1 RNELWPR
8 LGQQRRSIRKAPRM
22 SLADG
27 RRNARRVRIGDSYEL
42 DAWHVAQHTRM
53 VRAHRAKADQS
64 RTQGFSHSFE
74 RSVALVKAHLQKTTT
89 PVPQRPAT
97 RLIVAAM
104 YSTSSGPSEG

>member
-42 DAWHVAQHTRM
+42 DARHVAQHTRM
-53 VRAHRAKADQS
+53 VRAHRAKADHS

-74 RSVALVKAHLQKTTT
+74 RSVAPVKAHLRKAI
-89 PVPQRPAT
+89 PALSK
-97 RLIVAAM
+97 RRHCPFGIRA
-104 YSTSSGPSEG
+104 